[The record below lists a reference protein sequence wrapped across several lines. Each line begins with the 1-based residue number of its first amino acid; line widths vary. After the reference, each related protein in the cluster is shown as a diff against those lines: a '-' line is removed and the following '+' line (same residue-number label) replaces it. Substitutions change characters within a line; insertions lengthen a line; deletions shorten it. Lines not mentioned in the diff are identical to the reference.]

1 MGVVA
6 QRRLL
11 AAALLVL
18 SGRWNPAV
26 AQVMPP
32 PLRNSVSKI
41 RWSSYVQVRY
51 SAIESA
57 EDLVALRRFKLM
69 VGGNLTPR
77 IQWYAQG
84 LYKDGN
90 NSPTDGQA
98 YFQEAWLRFAF
109 RKRVQLVIGQ
119 FKPAFGRERFTP
131 DFEIYTMDR
140 SLVTDA
146 LTPDGPYIDSFY
158 RDRGVQFDG
167 ELGGGFR
174 YAAGVF
180 DGRGANHAF
189 RGVGPMLV
197 SQILNRPLRERPLLG
212 RPLTVQLGLAT
223 GFRRGADLPFRC
235 CCELKADDGIEHF
248 RGADRRWGT
257 ELSADWGRLAVRSE
271 YMRARLNFADGAGT
285 DFSSSGWYLQG
296 AWNVARRWQVAA
308 KYEEFDPDQRLRNSQ
323 DVRQTTLGLNYY
335 LRQNRTK
342 VMVAYVCRR
351 EGEKATPNNVFQVQ
365 LQMFLH

>member
-1 MGVVA
+1 MGVFA
-6 QRRLL
+6 QCRPF

-18 SGRWNPAV
+18 SGLWYPVA

-32 PLRNSVSKI
+32 PLRNSISKI

-51 SAIESA
+51 SAIES
-57 EDLVALRRFKLM
+57 EDDLFALRRFKLM

-84 LYKDGN
+84 LYKDRN
-90 NSPTDGQA
+90 NSPTDGKA

-109 RKRVQLVIGQ
+109 RKDVQLVIGQ
-119 FKPAFGRERFTP
+119 FKPPFGRERFTP

-158 RDRGVQFDG
+158 RDRGFQLDG
-167 ELGGGFR
+167 ELGKGFR

-189 RGVGPMLV
+189 RGMGPMVV
-197 SQILNRPLRERPLLG
+197 SQVLNQPVRERPFLG
-212 RPLTVQLGLAT
+212 RPLTVQLGLAA
-223 GFRRGADLPFRC
+223 GLRRGSDLPFRSC
-235 CCELKADDGIEHF
+235 CTLKAADGIGHF

-257 ELSADWGRLAVRSE
+257 ELSADWGRLSVRAE
-271 YMRARLNFADGAGT
+271 YIRARLNFADGAGT
-285 DFSSSGWYLQG
+285 DFTSSGWYLQ
-296 AWNVARRWQVAA
+296 AAKYVSRQWQVVA
-308 KYEEFDPDQRLRNSQ
+308 KYEEFDPDQRMRNGQ
-323 DVRQTTLGLNYY
+323 DVRQTTLGLNCY
-335 LRQNRTK
+335 LRQNRMK
-342 VMVAYVCRR
+342 LMVGYVGRD
-351 EGEKATPNNVFQVQ
+351 ELEKPAANNIFQVQ